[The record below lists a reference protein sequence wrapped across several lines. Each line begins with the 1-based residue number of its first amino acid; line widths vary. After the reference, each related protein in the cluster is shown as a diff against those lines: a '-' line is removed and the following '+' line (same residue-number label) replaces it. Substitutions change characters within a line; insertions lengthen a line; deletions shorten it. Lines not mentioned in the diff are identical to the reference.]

1 MPPKSAQELQA
12 ERLKQKGNEYFNKG
26 FLGAAIDAYT
36 EAITFAPGVP
46 VYWTN
51 RALCHRR
58 KCDWPRV
65 EHDCTK
71 ALELDR
77 NSVKARF
84 LLGLALVELSR
95 FPEAVRELEKALE
108 ALRNDTRLVR
118 SDNLDDIW
126 RVLASAKYR
135 RWEEEAKAR
144 REKQQALGDE
154 LRLLLKN
161 RLCQQVSQLLG
172 KEGALNGSARVDFSS
187 LGNTDGLDPHKSE
200 QVRTLVQ
207 QYQERLNTLENVFDK
222 AGAPDRPT
230 EVPDFLCCKITMDI
244 FKDPVITPSGVT
256 YERAVLVDHLK
267 LGKHFDPPP
276 TPKIQ
281 ATTSPLFPFSPQ
293 PLLPFC
299 GTLSYPSMPP
309 LSPLPSPLSPLPSS
323 LSPLPSSLSPPPS
336 ILSPLPS
343 PLSPLSSPR
352 FPLSSPLPSTV
363 PNSPIPRPASAV
375 SRPILDPADLD
386 GLEKAVRILHLR
398 YRSCLRPLTRGK
410 LPSRTELKEMR
421 LSAQAMGVRAAMMM
435 IDKVPKAMGVR
446 AAMMMI
452 DKVPKVYRPSPFTP
466 SLTGGGPRVAAA
478 DHPPDGQRAV

>member
-1 MPPKSAQELQA
+1 MPPKTAQELQA

-51 RALCHRR
+51 RALCQRR

-95 FPEAVRELEKALE
+95 FPEAIRELEKALE

-144 REKQQALGDE
+144 REKQRALGEE
-154 LRLLLKN
+154 LKLLLKN
-161 RLCQQVSQLLG
+161 RLGQQVSQLLG
-172 KEGALNGSARVDFSS
+172 KEGALNGSASMDFSS
-187 LGNTDGLDPHKSE
+187 LGSIDGLDPRRAE
-200 QVRTLVQ
+200 QVKTLVQ

-267 LGKHFDPPP
+267 SGKQFDPVTRAPL
-276 TPKIQ
+276 TPEQ
-281 ATTSPLFPFSPQ
+281 L
-293 PLLPFC
+293 
-299 GTLSYPSMPP
+299 
-309 LSPLPSPLSPLPSS
+309 
-323 LSPLPSSLSPPPS
+323 
-336 ILSPLPS
+336 
-343 PLSPLSSPR
+343 
-352 FPLSSPLPSTV
+352 V
-363 PNSPIPRPASAV
+363 PNLALRETV
-375 SRPILDPADLD
+375 QHFLDEHGWA
-386 GLEKAVRILHLR
+386 
-398 YRSCLRPLTRGK
+398 YNS
-410 LPSRTELKEMR
+410 
-421 LSAQAMGVRAAMMM
+421 Q
-435 IDKVPKAMGVR
+435 
-446 AAMMMI
+446 
-452 DKVPKVYRPSPFTP
+452 
-466 SLTGGGPRVAAA
+466 
-478 DHPPDGQRAV
+478 

>member
-1 MPPKSAQELQA
+1 MPPKTAQELQA
-12 ERLKQKGNEYFNKG
+12 EKLKQKGNEYFNKG

-95 FPEAVRELEKALE
+95 FPEAIRELEKALE

-154 LRLLLKN
+154 LKLLLKN

-172 KEGALNGSARVDFSS
+172 KEGALNGSAHVDFSS

-267 LGKHFDPPP
+267 SGKHFDPVTRASL
-276 TPKIQ
+276 TPEQ
-281 ATTSPLFPFSPQ
+281 L
-293 PLLPFC
+293 
-299 GTLSYPSMPP
+299 
-309 LSPLPSPLSPLPSS
+309 
-323 LSPLPSSLSPPPS
+323 
-336 ILSPLPS
+336 
-343 PLSPLSSPR
+343 
-352 FPLSSPLPSTV
+352 V
-363 PNSPIPRPASAV
+363 PNLALRETV
-375 SRPILDPADLD
+375 QHFLD
-386 GLEKAVRILHLR
+386 
-398 YRSCLRPLTRGK
+398 
-410 LPSRTELKEMR
+410 
-421 LSAQAMGVRAAMMM
+421 
-435 IDKVPKAMGVR
+435 
-446 AAMMMI
+446 
-452 DKVPKVYRPSPFTP
+452 
-466 SLTGGGPRVAAA
+466 
-478 DHPPDGQRAV
+478 DHGWAYNLQ